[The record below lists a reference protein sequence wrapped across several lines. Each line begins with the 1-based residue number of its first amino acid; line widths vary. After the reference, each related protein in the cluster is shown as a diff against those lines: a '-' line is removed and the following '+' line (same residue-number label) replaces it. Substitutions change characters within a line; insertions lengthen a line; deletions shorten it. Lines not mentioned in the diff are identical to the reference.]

1 MKPAN
6 CPYIDEK
13 CGTHSQCVKC
23 TPQKKLIYF
32 LKSKIE
38 TMYYRFLVDDAFR
51 KSNAYIEEWL
61 NDGVITRADSDE
73 LRGYNADLWWKY
85 A

>member
-1 MKPAN
+1 M
-6 CPYIDEK
+6 
-13 CGTHSQCVKC
+13 
-23 TPQKKLIYF
+23 
-32 LKSKIE
+32 KSKIE
-38 TMYYRFLVDDAFR
+38 TMYYRFLADDAFR

-61 NDGVITRADSDE
+61 NDGLITRADSDE